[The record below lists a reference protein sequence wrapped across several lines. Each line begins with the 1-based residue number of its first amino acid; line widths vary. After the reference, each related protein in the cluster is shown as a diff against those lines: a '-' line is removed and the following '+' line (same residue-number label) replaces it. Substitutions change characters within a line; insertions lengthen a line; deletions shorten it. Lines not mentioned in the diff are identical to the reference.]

1 MKWKLSKSL
10 VISSGNE
17 VTGIEMEEVFNYHRI
32 YIMCVC
38 QSCALTIQQE
48 WKSVNQSLSVSIF
61 TKLQH
66 TEFEPK

>member
-38 QSCALTIQQE
+38 QRVVHSQSS
-48 WKSVNQSLSVSIF
+48 KSGKVLINL
-61 TKLQH
+61 
-66 TEFEPK
+66 